1 MQNEAARFEK
11 GPGRGGVP
19 WSNECRFPSRLPK
32 TPRPRPEGW
41 TDEGQTRHGHG
52 AQERAR
58 RALPGASPRPVAR
71 ITAAPTCCHAIGD
84 SLPAPTADRTR
95 CAEAAG
101 PPELQ
106 ILTENA
112 AGPRVREE
120 KSRRSYRGHFKPLHQ
135 TPIKTSPISRN
146 SGSAGLR

>member
-41 TDEGQTRHGHG
+41 ADEGQTRPWSPR
-52 AQERAR
+52 ERAAGAAR
-58 RALPGASPRPVAR
+58 GLAAAGGKDHGRAYLLPRHR
-71 ITAAPTCCHAIGD
+71 D

-101 PPELQ
+101 PPELK